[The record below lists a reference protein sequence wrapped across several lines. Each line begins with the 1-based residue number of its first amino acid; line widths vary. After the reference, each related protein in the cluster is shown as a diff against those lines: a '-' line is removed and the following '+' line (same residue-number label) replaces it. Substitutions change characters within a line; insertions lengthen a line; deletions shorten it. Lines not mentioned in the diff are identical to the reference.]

1 MPIRSCAEEVSD
13 DPVSEVQRFA
23 QSWLGVQ
30 KRAIEWPRQLT
41 ARFASNL
48 TVVNAQLTDTLG
60 TVNSL
65 DWRERPETA
74 HFGPSSWQAAALS
87 LLTAIFVRPLLGA
100 LTLLGLAVNRIRPDL
115 MQRGR
120 YDGIDRP
127 LGLIPPLPGTD
138 VTRVDLPHCPAEW
151 VVAPQARESTSLIV
165 YYHGS
170 ALVTLGLNSHR
181 RFVSRL
187 SAATGAKVLNVGY
200 RLAPEASIE
209 EAVADGLDGY
219 RFALAQGFAPEQI
232 VLAGDSAG
240 GLIAADV
247 ALAARDA
254 GLPVPAGQ
262 ALMSP
267 LTSSDMDLKYRALK
281 DHRDVMFPFMT
292 VKFIYDVFAT
302 VNGTRPPPVMP
313 PDADLHGLGPFLLQV
328 GTHEMLLNDSIV
340 FAERLRAQGVDVW
353 LQQWHKAMHMF
364 QLSFDVNP
372 DARRAVD
379 EVAAFIR
386 YATSVQD
393 EISA

>member
-1 MPIRSCAEEVSD
+1 
-13 DPVSEVQRFA
+13 
-23 QSWLGVQ
+23 
-30 KRAIEWPRQLT
+30 
-41 ARFASNL
+41 
-48 TVVNAQLTDTLG
+48 VVNARLPDTLS
-60 TVNSL
+60 TVNPP
-65 DWRERPETA
+65 DWCDRPETA
-74 HFGPSSWQAAALS
+74 HFGPASWQSSALA

-100 LTLLGLAVNRIRPDL
+100 LTIIGLVVNRFRPEVL
-115 MQRGR
+115 QQARL
-120 YDGIDRP
+120 DGIDGP
-127 LGLIPPLPGTD
+127 LRLIPPLPGTD
-138 VTRVDLPHCPAEW
+138 VTRVTLPHCPAEW
-151 VVAPQARESTSLIV
+151 VVAPEARDSNSLIV
-165 YYHGS
+165 YFHGS

-181 RFVSRL
+181 RFVSKL

-200 RLAPEASIE
+200 RLAPQASIE

-219 RFALAQGFAPEQI
+219 RYALSQGFAPERI

-240 GLIAADV
+240 GLMAADV

-267 LTSSDMDLKYRALK
+267 LTSSDMSLKYRALK
-281 DHRDVMFPFMT
+281 DHRDVLFPFMT

-313 PDADLHGLGPFLLQV
+313 PEADLHGLGPFLLQV
-328 GTHEMLLNDSIV
+328 GTHEMLLNDT
-340 FAERLRAQGVDVW
+340 FALAERLRAHNVEVW
-353 LQQWHKAMHMF
+353 VQQWHKAMHMF

-386 YATSVQD
+386 YATAEQD
-393 EISA
+393 VKDLENEVSA

>member
-1 MPIRSCAEEVSD
+1 
-13 DPVSEVQRFA
+13 
-23 QSWLGVQ
+23 LGCPKSAHGDALLTGRRTF
-30 KRAIEWPRQLT
+30 KRAPPSGPGNYRRNFDT
-41 ARFASNL
+41 KL
-48 TVVNAQLTDTLG
+48 TVVNTQLPDTLS

-65 DWRERPETA
+65 DWCDRPEMA
-74 HFGPSSWQAAALS
+74 HFGPASWQSSVLA
-87 LLTAIFVRPLLGA
+87 LLTAIFVRPVLGA
-100 LTLLGLAVNRIRPDL
+100 LTVIGLVVNRFRPDAL
-115 MQRGR
+115 QRAR
-120 YDGIDRP
+120 LDGIDGP
-127 LGLIPPLPGTD
+127 LRLIPPLPGTD
-138 VTRVDLPHCPAEW
+138 VTRVSLPHCPAEW
-151 VVAPQARESTSLIV
+151 VVAPEARDSNSLIV
-165 YYHGS
+165 YFHGS

-187 SAATGAKVLNVGY
+187 SATTGAKVFNVGY
-200 RLAPEASIE
+200 RLAPQASIE
-209 EAVADGLDGY
+209 DAVADGLDGY
-219 RFALAQGFAPEQI
+219 RYVLSRGFAPERI

-240 GLIAADV
+240 GLMAADV

-267 LTSSDMDLKYRALK
+267 LTSSDMSLKYRALK

-313 PDADLHGLGPFLLQV
+313 PEADLHGLGPFLLQV
-328 GTHEMLLNDSIV
+328 GTHEMLLNDT
-340 FAERLRAQGVDVW
+340 FALAERLRAHNVEVW
-353 LQQWHKAMHMF
+353 VQQWHKAMHMF

-386 YATSVQD
+386 YATTVQD

>member
-1 MPIRSCAEEVSD
+1 LTTVSAHCR
-13 DPVSEVQRFA
+13 PFA
-23 QSWLGVQ
+23 QLSADVQ
-30 KRAIEWPRQLT
+30 SCAIEWPRQLT
-41 ARFASNL
+41 AQVASKL
-48 TVVNAQLTDTLG
+48 TVMNPQLTDTLS

-74 HFGPSSWQAAALS
+74 HFGPASWQSALLS
-87 LLTAIFVRPLLGA
+87 LLTAIFVRPVLGA
-100 LTLLGLAVNRIRPDL
+100 LTLLGLAVNRISPGL
-115 MQRGR
+115 LQRGR
-120 YDGIDRP
+120 FDGIDRP

-138 VTRVDLPHCPAEW
+138 VARVDLPHCPAEW
-151 VVAPQARESTSLIV
+151 VVAPKARESASLIV

-219 RFALAQGFAPEQI
+219 RFALEQGFAPERI

-247 ALAARDA
+247 ALAARDS

-302 VNGTRPPPVMP
+302 VNGTRPPPLMP
-313 PDADLHGLGPFLLQV
+313 PEVDLHGLGPFLLQV

-340 FAERLRAQGVDVW
+340 FAERLRAHNVDVW
-353 LQQWHKAMHMF
+353 LQQWHKSMHMF

-386 YATSVQD
+386 YATTVQD

>member
-13 DPVSEVQRFA
+13 DPVSKLQRFA
-23 QSWLGVQ
+23 QRSIDVQ
-30 KRAIEWPRQLT
+30 TRAIEWPRQLISR
-41 ARFASNL
+41 AGIKL
-48 TVVNAQLTDTLG
+48 TVVKAQLPDTLS

-65 DWRERPETA
+65 DWRERPENS
-74 HFGPSSWQAAALS
+74 HFGPASWQSGLLS

-100 LTLLGLAVNRIRPDL
+100 LTLLGLVINRLSPDTL
-115 MQRGR
+115 QRVR
-120 YDGIDRP
+120 LDGIDRP
-127 LGLIPPLPGTD
+127 MRAIRPLPGTD
-138 VTRVDLPHCPAEW
+138 VARVDLSHCPAEW
-151 VVAPQARESTSLIV
+151 VVAPEARDSTSLIV
-165 YYHGS
+165 YFHGS

-187 SAATGAKVLNVGY
+187 SQATGAKVLNVGY
-200 RLAPEASIE
+200 RLAPQASIE
-209 EAVADGLDGY
+209 EAVADGVDGY
-219 RFALAQGFAPEQI
+219 RFALAQGFAPERI

-240 GLIAADV
+240 GLMAADV

-267 LTSSDMDLKYRALK
+267 LTSSDMELKYRALK

-302 VNGTRPPPVMP
+302 VNGTRPPPLMP
-313 PDADLHGLGPFLLQV
+313 PEADLHGLGPFLLQA
-328 GTHEMLLNDSIV
+328 GTHEMLLNDTIV
-340 FAERLRAQGVDVW
+340 FAERLRAQNVEVW
-353 LQQWHKAMHMF
+353 VQQWHKAMHMF

-386 YATSVQD
+386 YATTVQD